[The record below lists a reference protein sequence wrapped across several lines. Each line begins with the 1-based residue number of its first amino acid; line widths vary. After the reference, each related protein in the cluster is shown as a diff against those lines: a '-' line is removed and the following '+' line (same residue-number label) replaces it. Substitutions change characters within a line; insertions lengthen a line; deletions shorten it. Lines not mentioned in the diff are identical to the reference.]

1 MTTVYQRDD
10 IRRAEVQR
18 RAPRVSADAARERMI
33 ERQIAAAWEAG
44 TPAAGGLRQDAA
56 PRPRMVSAET
66 ARDRMIAR
74 QRGR

>member
-1 MTTVYQRDD
+1 MTTTTRCDD
-10 IRRAEVQR
+10 VRRATL
-18 RAPRVSADAARERMI
+18 VSADAARERMI
-33 ERQIAAAWEAG
+33 QEQTAAAWDAR

-56 PRPRMVSAET
+56 PQPRMLSANA